1 MFVFFCIPSGCAVL
15 VDSMGLGCHWWFS
28 QCHVKLEARTFNP
41 IMWVINGNYIIING
55 IYIYIYI
62 VYLYLY
68 INNDRYTG
76 TLVYISYTAVCRSI
90 TRKSH
95 PGRPGLVARL
105 WRMRPSPSTARRQ
118 TWWVT
123 AIATLIAAFSTKV
136 VVGPSPSTPRSV
148 LDVKWREAD
157 DEMVMKWWSKW
168 WSKVHVVFLCQYWN
182 NCRIF
187 RYF

>member
-28 QCHVKLEARTFNP
+28 QCHVKLEARTFKP

-55 IYIYIYI
+55 IYMFISI

-68 INNDRYTG
+68 INNDHYTG
-76 TLVYISYTAVCRSI
+76 LHTCLYFIYSRVQKYHQ
-90 TRKSH
+90 KSH

-123 AIATLIAAFSTKV
+123 AIATLIAASSTKV

-148 LDVKWREAD
+148 LDVKWREAG
-157 DEMVMKWWSKW
+157 DEMVMKW

-187 RYF
+187 RHF